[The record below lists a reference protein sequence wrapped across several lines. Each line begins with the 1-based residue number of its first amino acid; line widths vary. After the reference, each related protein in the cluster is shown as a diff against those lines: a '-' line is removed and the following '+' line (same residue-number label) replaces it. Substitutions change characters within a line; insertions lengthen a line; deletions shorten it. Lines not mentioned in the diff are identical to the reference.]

1 MAAHKAEVAELKSK
15 LLPLQ
20 RTFNTLV
27 QGEARRADVEL
38 LEARKR
44 IGQLEE
50 LRLEELRLRRF
61 SDRAAR
67 GLLEENEL
75 LLAKVGELSASNA
88 SLIGKHAAGVR
99 KAMLEKRQAL
109 AREKQLLANVAR
121 AEKSAGGAKESEA
134 EAKQAEV
141 EAEERA
147 LLAEELQASA
157 EVRADEA
164 ILEAKSAAE
173 AAADAAE
180 EASDAEYV
188 AAVLKGKLRRA
199 ELKAEAHIK
208 KAAADRAEVQRGPR
222 DRTVDEWAALDKEAE
237 WKAAQ
242 RERLYLTNF
251 LQSHTWRMKDI
262 AAAVD
267 ELGLI
272 KLLFDTA
279 PFFLEFVN
287 RTKAL
292 VKQLEESEFG
302 EVFGMYLHYE
312 MNLTFDKIHRLN
324 QAACMKFDKELN
336 RYKSPRCC
344 CTTLT

>member
-1 MAAHKAEVAELKSK
+1 MCRRELCVARVAAHKAEVAELKSK

-38 LEARKR
+38 LEARKQ

-50 LRLEELRLRRF
+50 LRLEELSRRRW

-121 AEKSAGGAKESEA
+121 AEKSAGGAKEAEA

-147 LLAEELQASA
+147 LFAEELRASA

-180 EASDAEYV
+180 EASDADYV

-208 KAAADRAEVQRGPR
+208 RAAEDRAEQQRGPR
-222 DRTVDEWAALDKEAE
+222 DRTVDEWAAL
-237 WKAAQ
+237 AA
-242 RERLYLTNF
+242 
-251 LQSHTWRMKDI
+251 S
-262 AAAVD
+262 
-267 ELGLI
+267 G
-272 KLLFDTA
+272 
-279 PFFLEFVN
+279 P
-287 RTKAL
+287 RTRRRSA
-292 VKQLEESEFG
+292 SG
-302 EVFGMYLHYE
+302 S
-312 MNLTFDKIHRLN
+312 T
-324 QAACMKFDKELN
+324 
-336 RYKSPRCC
+336 SPTSCSR
-344 CTTLT
+344 TRGG